1 MANKRNNQPQPD
13 DDIPEITSA
22 DFKRAK
28 PMREVMPDVVRAMKR
43 GRPKSENPKERVS
56 LRIAPDIL
64 ATYRSTGPGWQSRI
78 ERTLKTGA
86 FRLKHAEGTRARTAA
101 QRGSKG

>member
-1 MANKRNNQPQPD
+1 MAGKRDRQPKPD
-13 DDIPEITSA
+13 DDIPEMTAA

-28 PMREVMPDVVRAMKR
+28 PMREAMPDVMQAMKR
-43 GRPKSENPKERVS
+43 GRPKSDNPKERVS

-64 ATYRSTGPGWQSRI
+64 AAYRSTGPGWQSRI

-86 FRLKHAEGTRARTAA
+86 YRLQRTRRVARRTST
-101 QRGSKG
+101 R

>member
-1 MANKRNNQPQPD
+1 MPKREKQPQPD
-13 DDIPEITSA
+13 DNIPEMTAA

-28 PMREVMPDVVRAMKR
+28 PMREAMPEVVEALKR

-64 ATYRSTGPGWQSRI
+64 AAYRSTGPGWQNRI

-86 FRLKHAEGTRARTAA
+86 YRLQRTRTAA
-101 QRGSKG
+101 RRTSKR

>member
-1 MANKRNNQPQPD
+1 MANKRNKQPQPD
-13 DDIPEITSA
+13 DDIPEMTSA

-28 PMREVMPDVVRAMKR
+28 RMRDVMPEIVKALKR
-43 GRPKSENPKERVS
+43 GRPKAENPKERVS

-64 ATYRSTGPGWQSRI
+64 AAYRSTGPGWQSRI

-86 FRLKHAEGTRARTAA
+86 FHLKREEAQHRSTARRA
-101 QRGSKG
+101 SKR

>member
-1 MANKRNNQPQPD
+1 MAKREKRPQPD
-13 DDIPEITSA
+13 DDIPEMTAA

-28 PMREVMPDVVRAMKR
+28 PMRDVMPEVVRAMKR

-64 ATYRSTGPGWQSRI
+64 AAYRSTGPGWQGRI

-86 FRLKHAEGTRARTAA
+86 YRLQHTRTAA
-101 QRGSKG
+101 RRTSKR

>member
-1 MANKRNNQPQPD
+1 MANKRDRQPQPD
-13 DDIPEITSA
+13 DDTPEMTAA
-22 DFKRAK
+22 DFRRAK
-28 PMREVMPDVVRAMKR
+28 PMREIMPDVVKAMKR

-64 ATYRSTGPGWQSRI
+64 AAYRSTGPGWQNRI

-86 FRLKHAEGTRARTAA
+86 YRLQRIRTAA
-101 QRGSKG
+101 RRTSKR